1 MAFSAHC
8 SHFVSRWN
16 SDVVQKFEIESELR
30 RGHVP
35 KKIVEVTDGEIKYQG
50 ERQQQIQRPYYTILL
65 MQTSLYPLKFLPL
78 YKNVIWGGNKLK
90 GYGFNYN
97 PLPNCGELWALSSV
111 EGRESVIA
119 NGFLA
124 ENTLNEVIEIYMGD
138 LVGDKVYNRFGTQ
151 FPLLFKVID
160 AAKDLS
166 IQVHPD
172 DELAQ
177 RRGMP
182 CGKTEMWYVME
193 ADPGAHLISG
203 FCHDTDPEEYRAALE
218 AGHLEDLLHSEEPQA
233 GDVYFIP
240 AGRVHALGKGLMVAE
255 IQQTSDC
262 TYRIYDYNRRD
273 ADGNLR
279 QLHTEE
285 AMDAIDFSGIQN
297 HASTRYQTQQNGT
310 TTLAACPYF
319 ITNLLSIDQP
329 IRKNLEDFDTFV
341 VYMCIDGIAAVKS
354 MDTIVPLHAGECV
367 LVPAMAERVE
377 LFSEGPAKLLEV
389 YIDTTDWNDQPSNEN
404 DWIAQFI
411 AK

>member
-1 MAFSAHC
+1 MQSA
-8 SHFVSRWN
+8 
-16 SDVVQKFEIESELR
+16 
-30 RGHVP
+30 
-35 KKIVEVTDGEIKYQG
+35 
-50 ERQQQIQRPYYTILL
+50 
-65 MQTSLYPLKFLPL
+65 LYPLKFLPL
-78 YKNVIWGGNKLK
+78 FKNVIWGGNKLK
-90 GYGFNYN
+90 DYGFNYD

-124 ENTLNEVIEIYMGD
+124 DNSLNEAIEIYMGD
-138 LVGDKVYNRFGTQ
+138 LVGDKVYNRFGTE
-151 FPLLFKVID
+151 FPLLFKIID

-177 RRGMP
+177 KRGMP

-193 ADPGAHLISG
+193 ADPGARLISG
-203 FCHDTDPEEYRAALE
+203 FRRDTTEEEYRAALA

-285 AMDAIDFSGIQN
+285 AMEAIDFSGLKG
-297 HASTRYQTQQNGT
+297 HANTRYEAVKNGT
-310 TTLAACPYF
+310 TTLATCPYF
-319 ITNLLSIDQP
+319 TTRLILLNQP
-329 IRKNLEDFDTFV
+329 IRKNLEEHDSFV

-354 MDTIVPLHAGECV
+354 METIVPMHPGECV
-367 LVPAMAERVE
+367 LVPAVADNVE
-377 LFSEGPAKLLEV
+377 LFCEGPAKFLEV
-389 YIDTTDWNDQPSNEN
+389 TIDTTDWSDEPLQE
-404 DWIAQFI
+404 DWMVQFVGD

>member
-1 MAFSAHC
+1 MQSA
-8 SHFVSRWN
+8 
-16 SDVVQKFEIESELR
+16 
-30 RGHVP
+30 
-35 KKIVEVTDGEIKYQG
+35 
-50 ERQQQIQRPYYTILL
+50 
-65 MQTSLYPLKFLPL
+65 LYPLKFMPL
-78 YKNVIWGGNKLK
+78 YKNVIWGGNRLK
-90 GYGFNYN
+90 DYGFDYA

-124 ENTLNEVIEIYMGD
+124 ENTLNEAIEVYMGD
-138 LVGDKVYNRFGTQ
+138 LVGEKVFEQFGTE

-193 ADPGAHLISG
+193 ADKGARLISG
-203 FCHDTDPEEYRAALE
+203 FRRDTDPEEYRAALA
-218 AGHLEDLLHSEEPQA
+218 AGHLEELLHSEEPQS

-285 AMDAIDFSGIQN
+285 AMDAIDFSAIKG
-297 HASTRYQTQQNGT
+297 HANTRYEARVNET

-319 ITNLLSIDQP
+319 TTRLIPFDKP
-329 IRKNLEDFDTFV
+329 MRKNLEDFDTFV
-341 VYMCIDGIAAVKS
+341 VYMCVDGIAAVKS

-367 LVPAMAERVE
+367 LVPAVAENVE
-377 LFSEGPAKLLEV
+377 LYSEGPAKLLEV
-389 YIDTTDWNDQPSNEN
+389 YIDSL
-404 DWIAQFI
+404 
-411 AK
+411 

>member
-1 MAFSAHC
+1 MQSA
-8 SHFVSRWN
+8 
-16 SDVVQKFEIESELR
+16 
-30 RGHVP
+30 
-35 KKIVEVTDGEIKYQG
+35 
-50 ERQQQIQRPYYTILL
+50 
-65 MQTSLYPLKFLPL
+65 LYPLKFLPL
-78 YKNVIWGGNKLK
+78 YKNVSWGGNKLK
-90 GYGFNYN
+90 DYGFDYA

-124 ENTLNEVIEIYMGD
+124 ENTLNEAIEVYMGD
-138 LVGDKVYNRFGTQ
+138 LVGDKIFERYGTD
-151 FPLLFKVID
+151 FPLLFKIID

-177 RRGMP
+177 KRGMS

-193 ADPGAHLISG
+193 ADPGARLISG
-203 FCHDTDPEEYRAALE
+203 FRHDTDSDEYRAALA
-218 AGHLEDLLHSEEPQA
+218 AGHLEELLHSEEPKA

-285 AMDAIDFSGIQN
+285 AMDAIDFNAIKG
-297 HASTRYQTQQNGT
+297 HANTRYTAQMNGT

-319 ITNLLSIDQP
+319 TTRLIPFDTP
-329 IRKNLEDFDTFV
+329 MRKNLEDFDSFV
-341 VYMCIDGIAAVKS
+341 VYMCVDGIAAVKS
-354 MDTIVPLHAGECV
+354 MDTIVPLHVGECV
-367 LVPAMAERVE
+367 LVPAVAESVE
-377 LFSEGPAKLLEV
+377 LFCEGPAKLLEV
-389 YIDTTDWNDQPSNEN
+389 YIDTDQ
-404 DWIAQFI
+404 
-411 AK
+411 

>member
-1 MAFSAHC
+1 MQSA
-8 SHFVSRWN
+8 
-16 SDVVQKFEIESELR
+16 
-30 RGHVP
+30 
-35 KKIVEVTDGEIKYQG
+35 
-50 ERQQQIQRPYYTILL
+50 
-65 MQTSLYPLKFLPL
+65 LYPLKFLPL
-78 YKNVIWGGNKLK
+78 YKNVLWGGNKLK
-90 GYGFNYN
+90 SYGFDYD

-124 ENTLNEVIEIYMGD
+124 ENTLNEAIEVYMGD
-138 LVGDKVYNRFGTQ
+138 LVGDKIFDQYGTD

-177 RRGMP
+177 RRGLP

-193 ADPGAHLISG
+193 ADPGAKLISG
-203 FCHDTDPEEYRAALE
+203 FRHDTDPEEYRAALA
-218 AGHLEDLLHSEEPQA
+218 AGHLEELLHSEEPKA

-240 AGRVHALGKGLMVAE
+240 AGRVHALGKDLMVAE

-285 AMDAIDFSGIQN
+285 AMDAIDFSAIQG
-297 HASTRYQTQQNGT
+297 HASTRYTARPNTT
-310 TTLAACPYF
+310 TTLASCPYF
-319 ITNLLSIDQP
+319 TTNLLSLDQP
-329 IRKNLEDFDTFV
+329 LRKNLEDFDTFV
-341 VYMCIDGIAAVKS
+341 VYMCVDGIAAVKS
-354 MDTIVPLHAGECV
+354 MDTIVPLHTGECV
-367 LVPAMAERVE
+367 LVPAVANDVE

-389 YIDTTDWNDQPSNEN
+389 YP
-404 DWIAQFI
+404 
-411 AK
+411 